1 MALDTLDF
9 WVATFAIY
17 LLATFQTILFGWVF
31 GVEKGMEE
39 LHRGAEIRIP
49 GIFKPI
55 IKYVTPLYLLAV
67 FGLWLYKNFFALPK
81 GETGRI
87 QQVVSNPVVG
97 GMVLFILAVAV
108 LFAFLIAQSV
118 RNWRRAEVAREEVAI

>member
-1 MALDTLDF
+1 LDTLDF

-17 LLATFQTILFGWVF
+17 LLATFQTILFGWVL

-39 LHRGAEIRIP
+39 LQRGAAIRIP
-49 GIFKPI
+49 AIFKPI

-67 FGLWLYKNFFALPK
+67 FGLWLYKNFFALPE
-81 GETGRI
+81 GQTGRI
-87 QQVVSNPVVG
+87 QQVFTDPVVG
-97 GMVLFILAVAV
+97 GVVFFILSVAV

-118 RNWRRAEVAREEVAI
+118 RNWRRLEAVQEEVTI